1 MVLAVITRNN
11 DSDDFFDITIQVGYP
26 LADMKTALVLSGGGA
41 RAAYQVGALK
51 AIAELLGNGKVNPF
65 PIICGT
71 SAGAI
76 NAAMLATHADCFQR
90 GVAQLEQLWGNLHSS
105 RIHRVGYS
113 ELIRSTLMLIA
124 SFFRSGRPFG
134 RPLSLFDNT
143 PLYHLLMENIQFH
156 GLQDLITQ
164 GHLHAL
170 CITAMGYQRG
180 QSINFYQGHPD
191 ILNWDRVRRV
201 GIRSD
206 LTHKHLMASS
216 ALPAIFPP
224 VRIQG
229 EYFGDGAIRQTAPM
243 SAALHLGADKLLV
256 IGVSGNRQ
264 LRSSAA
270 SGTQFSTAKS
280 FSPAHATHSP
290 SLAQILAQLL
300 NSAFIDSVEEDIDMM
315 RRFNHFIEEVDG
327 DQQTVLGMR
336 QVDVRVIVPSIRF
349 DEVAADH
356 IKDMP
361 QSLRVFLRT
370 IGATNTGGGAS
381 LASYLLFEAGY
392 CRVLMEHGY
401 KDCMEQADTVREFIG
416 SCPLDN

>member
-1 MVLAVITRNN
+1 
-11 DSDDFFDITIQVGYP
+11 
-26 LADMKTALVLSGGGA
+26 MKTALVLSGGGA

-51 AIAELLGNGKVNPF
+51 AISELVGPGRINPF

-76 NAAMLATHADCFQR
+76 NAAMLATHADCFQT
-90 GVAQLEQLWGNLHSS
+90 GVAQLEKLWGNLHSS

-124 SFFRSGRPFG
+124 SFFRSGRPYG

-143 PLYHLLMENIQFH
+143 PLYHLLMENIHFH
-156 GLQDLITQ
+156 GLPDLISK

-180 QSINFYQGHPD
+180 QSINFFQGND
-191 ILNWDRVRRV
+191 AIANWERVRRI
-201 GIRSD
+201 GLRSE

-224 VRIQG
+224 VRIG
-229 EYFGDGAIRQTAPM
+229 SEYFGDGAIRQTAPM

-256 IGVSGNRQ
+256 IGVSGNRAT
-264 LRSSAA
+264 R
-270 SGTQFSTAKS
+270 TVP
-280 FSPAHATHSP
+280 SPGHATHSP

-315 RRFNHFIEEVDG
+315 QRFNRFIDEVDG
-327 DQQTVLGMR
+327 DRHEVLGMR
-336 QVDVRVIVPSIRF
+336 PVDVRVIVPSIHF
-349 DEVAADH
+349 DEVAAHH
-356 IKDMP
+356 IQDLP

-370 IGATNTGGGAS
+370 IGATRSGGGAS
-381 LASYLLFEAGY
+381 LASYLLFESGY
-392 CRVLMEHGY
+392 CQTLMGHGY
-401 KDCMEQADTVREFIG
+401 RDCMEQADTVREFVA
-416 SCPLDN
+416 SCPIEN